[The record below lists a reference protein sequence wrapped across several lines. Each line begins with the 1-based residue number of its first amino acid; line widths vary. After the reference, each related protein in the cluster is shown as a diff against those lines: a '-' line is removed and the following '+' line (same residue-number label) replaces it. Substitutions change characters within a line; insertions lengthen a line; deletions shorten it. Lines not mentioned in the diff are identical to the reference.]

1 MGNQSSH
8 TKELGRQPNDKE
20 IMILYRLQKLLYT
33 RLLQSP
39 QVYLITSIPSLIVR
53 FIGILL
59 SPLALEPFG
68 AILESRR

>member
-39 QVYLITSIPSLIVR
+39 QVYLITSIPSLIEIR
-53 FIGILL
+53 
-59 SPLALEPFG
+59 ANKR
-68 AILESRR
+68 ILEMESGFLFL